1 MPETQMNL
9 EITPVVEGS
18 AAGNRQFAETA
29 ESGAEGT
36 QPAGRASRML
46 AAEVAAAG
54 KETVPAAVSRGLA
67 LGMLLGGGL
76 LGGVWS
82 RGLLMGRLGWLL
94 GIWRLR

>member
-1 MPETQMNL
+1 
-9 EITPVVEGS
+9 
-18 AAGNRQFAETA
+18 
-29 ESGAEGT
+29 
-36 QPAGRASRML
+36 ML